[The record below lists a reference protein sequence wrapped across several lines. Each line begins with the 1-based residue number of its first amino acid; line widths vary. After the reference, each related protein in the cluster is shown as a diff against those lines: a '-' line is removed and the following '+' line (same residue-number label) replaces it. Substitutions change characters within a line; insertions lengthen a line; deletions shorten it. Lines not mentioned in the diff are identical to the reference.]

1 MAALRV
7 TLSRGALVA
16 AAILVA
22 SPPVLGQQYPTKPV
36 RIIVAFAPGGGND
49 FIARFMAQ
57 KLTTTLGQQF
67 IVENKPGAGGTIG
80 FHAGV
85 KSPPD
90 GYTLTLISNSYTVN
104 PAIYSLRFDP
114 LADMTPVIQISQGPL
129 LVVVH
134 PSVQVK
140 NLRELIE
147 LAKAKPEQI
156 NFALPQGSVTHLAAA
171 LFASMAGI
179 KLHHLPYKGLGPALT
194 DTLGG
199 HTNALFASTATM
211 LPNVRAG
218 RLRALAVTT
227 TTRIPAE
234 PDIPT
239 VAESGV
245 PGYEV
250 VLWHGLIGP
259 KGLPR
264 PIVDR
269 INNEVTKTLKLTE
282 TAEKLQNDGVSPAGG
297 TPEQFLATIK
307 KEIEVWRKVVD
318 EAGVKVE

>member
-16 AAILVA
+16 AAFLVA
-22 SPPVLGQQYPTKPV
+22 SATVLGQQYPTKPV
-36 RIIVAFAPGGGND
+36 KIIVAFAPGGGND

-57 KLTTTLGQQF
+57 KLTTALGQQF
-67 IVENKPGAGGTIG
+67 IVENKAGAGGSVG
-80 FHAGV
+80 FEAGV

-156 NFALPQGSVTHLAAA
+156 NFALPQGSVTHLAAV

-211 LPNVRAG
+211 LHHVRAG

-227 TTRIPAE
+227 TTRLPAE

-307 KEIEVWRKVVD
+307 KEIEVWRKVVNK
-318 EAGVKVE
+318 AGVKVE

>member
-1 MAALRV
+1 MAALGV

-16 AAILVA
+16 AAFLVA
-22 SPPVLGQQYPTKPV
+22 SATVLGQQYPTKPV
-36 RIIVAFAPGGGND
+36 KIIVAFAPGGGND

-57 KLTTTLGQQF
+57 KLTTALGQQF
-67 IVENKPGAGGTIG
+67 IVENKAGAGGSVG
-80 FHAGV
+80 FEAGV

-156 NFALPQGSVTHLAAA
+156 NFALPQGSVTHLAAV

-211 LPNVRAG
+211 LHHVRAG
-218 RLRALAVTT
+218 RLRALAVTPPP
-227 TTRIPAE
+227 RLPAE

-259 KGLPR
+259 KGLPP
-264 PIVDR
+264 PIGAPIPR
-269 INNEVTKTLKLTE
+269 AGTTALKLKDATE
-282 TAEKLQNDGVSPAGG
+282 QLQNDGVSPAGG
-297 TPEQFLATIK
+297 PPEQFLATIK
-307 KEIEVWRKVVD
+307 NEIAVWRKIVN
-318 EAGVKVE
+318 ETGIRVE

>member
-1 MAALRV
+1 MTRLSAILPCATLAAAL
-7 TLSRGALVA
+7 TLA
-16 AAILVA
+16 A
-22 SPPVLGQQYPTKPV
+22 SGPVSGQQYPTKPV

-57 KLTTTLGQQF
+57 RLTVALGQQF

-80 FHAGV
+80 FQAGV

-147 LAKAKPEQI
+147 FAKAKPEQI
-156 NFALPQGSVTHLAAA
+156 NFALPQGSVTHLAAV

-211 LPNVRAG
+211 LHHVRAG

-227 TTRIPAE
+227 TTRLPAE

-259 KGLPR
+259 K
-264 PIVDR
+264 
-269 INNEVTKTLKLTE
+269 
-282 TAEKLQNDGVSPAGG
+282 
-297 TPEQFLATIK
+297 
-307 KEIEVWRKVVD
+307 EIGRASCRERV
-318 EAGVKVE
+318 

>member
-16 AAILVA
+16 AAFLVA
-22 SPPVLGQQYPTKPV
+22 SATVLAQQYPNKLV
-36 RIIVAFAPGGGND
+36 KIIVGFAPGGGND

-57 KLTTTLGQQF
+57 KLTTALGQQF
-67 IVENKPGAGGTIG
+67 IVENKAGAGGSVG
-80 FHAGV
+80 FEAGV

-147 LAKAKPEQI
+147 FAKAKPEQI
-156 NFALPQGSVTHLAAA
+156 NFALPQGSVTHLAAV

-179 KLHHLPYKGLGPALT
+179 KLHHLPYKGSVLRSPTPSADIRTRCSPA
-194 DTLGG
+194 
-199 HTNALFASTATM
+199 
-211 LPNVRAG
+211 
-218 RLRALAVTT
+218 
-227 TTRIPAE
+227 
-234 PDIPT
+234 
-239 VAESGV
+239 
-245 PGYEV
+245 
-250 VLWHGLIGP
+250 
-259 KGLPR
+259 PR
-264 PIVDR
+264 PCC
-269 INNEVTKTLKLTE
+269 TT
-282 TAEKLQNDGVSPAGG
+282 
-297 TPEQFLATIK
+297 
-307 KEIEVWRKVVD
+307 
-318 EAGVKVE
+318 